1 MQKENERWMP
11 IEGYNLEY
19 YVSDHGRIKSTKPQK
34 TKEFIVHERI
44 IKTHIT
50 WADYER
56 VTLSYNNVKKKHYV
70 ARLVAFAFLGKPPT
84 DKYQINHKD
93 GNKLNN
99 RLYNLE
105 WVTPKQNIQHAIKNG
120 LRKGK
125 HDHQAVIKD
134 YLDGMSYKDMRA
146 KYNLSDRYIVTILE
160 LNNIERGRYKRRSK

>member
-1 MQKENERWMP
+1 MQNTNERWMP

-34 TKEFIVHERI
+34 LKEFAIFERI

-50 WADYER
+50 WKNYER

-70 ARLVAFAFLGKPPT
+70 ARLVALAFLGKPPT
-84 DKYQINHKD
+84 KKHQINHKD

-99 RLYNLE
+99 HVDNLE

-120 LRKGK
+120 LRERK

-134 YLDGMSYKDMRA
+134 YLDGMSYKDMRI
-146 KYNLSDRYIVTILE
+146 KYDTTDRYLVRILE
-160 LNNIERGRYKRRSK
+160 MNNIERGRYKRRRK